1 MSFEKVQKII
11 CNQLGKSEEKVT
23 RETKIIEDLGADSL
37 EVVELLMA
45 LEDEY
50 GLSLPDEVAMNL
62 QTVGDICDY
71 IDKNIK
77 K

>member
-23 RETKIIEDLGADSL
+23 RDTKIIEDLGADSL